1 MVVIRG
7 CIIDRGCLIVFA
19 FLSLFMFIILYE
31 YLSLLDLAKFKGELD
46 DFVNSVKNV
55 SIVNSTV
62 INNGRLYS
70 IEPDSSDTKE
80 SISSTDG
87 LQDQWMS
94 VAAATAPP
102 SSAVSLKILK
112 VIGISMAGGCL
123 VFLFPVALFLILA
136 AIGFTGAGTIRV
148 YCCFNHQPIKL
159 ISFFISK

>member
-7 CIIDRGCLIVFA
+7 CIIDRVCLIVFA

-31 YLSLLDLAKFKGELD
+31 YLSLLDLTKFKGELD
-46 DFVNSVKNV
+46 DFVNSVQNV

-62 INNGRLYS
+62 ITNGRLY
-70 IEPDSSDTKE
+70 IESDSSDTKSTIE
-80 SISSTDG
+80 SSSTDG

-94 VAAATAPP
+94 AAAATAPP

-136 AIGFTGAGTIRV
+136 AIGFTGAGIIRV
-148 YCCFNHQPIKL
+148 YTAVL
-159 ISFFISK
+159 IINSSS

>member
-31 YLSLLDLAKFKGELD
+31 YLSLLDLTKFKGELD
-46 DFVNSVKNV
+46 DFVNSVQNV

-62 INNGRLYS
+62 ITNGRLDS
-70 IEPDSSDTKE
+70 IESDSSDTKE
-80 SISSTDG
+80 SSSTDG

-94 VAAATAPP
+94 AAAATAPP

-136 AIGFTGAGTIRV
+136 AIGFTGAGNSSL
-148 YCCFNHQPIKL
+148 YCCFNQLIKL
-159 ISFFISK
+159 ISFFKY